1 MEEDRLD
8 EILEELLDMNLEQLK
23 FLQEKVDYEIA
34 VKEGR
39 I

>member
-1 MEEDRLD
+1 MDEERFD
-8 EILEELLDMNLEQLK
+8 EIVEELLDMNLEQLK
-23 FLQEKVDYEIA
+23 YLQEKVDYEIA

>member
-1 MEEDRLD
+1 MLRERLEELV
-8 EILEELLDMNLEQLK
+8 EELLDMNLKQLK
-23 FLQEKVDYEIA
+23 YLQEKVDYEIA

>member
-1 MEEDRLD
+1 MLEERFD
-8 EILEELLDMNLEQLK
+8 ELVEELLDMDLEQLVY
-23 FLQEKVDYEIA
+23 LQEKVDYEIA

>member
-1 MEEDRLD
+1 MLEKRFD
-8 EILEELLDMNLEQLK
+8 EFIEELLDMNLEQLVY
-23 FLQEKVDYEIA
+23 LQEKVDYEVA